1 MKKVRGWAEVAFG
14 SIALVSATDTVTR
27 FGGDEF
33 VVVLEDLGN
42 RQAAPHLA
50 QVIGERL
57 SEPIDV
63 GRGQIRIGASI
74 GVALFPD
81 HGDTPET
88 LLRAADAAMYE
99 AKKTRN
105 GAAAAT
111 ANPAKTA
118 KHAASRA

>member
-1 MKKVRGWAEVAFG
+1 M
-14 SIALVSATDTVTR
+14 VSATDTVTR

-33 VVVLEDLGN
+33 VVVLEDLGD
-42 RQAAPHLA
+42 RQAASHLA
-50 QVIGERL
+50 QVIDERL

-74 GVALFPD
+74 GVALFPN

-88 LLRAADAAMYE
+88 LLRAADAATYE

-105 GAAAAT
+105 GGAAAT
-111 ANPAKTA
+111 AETAQTA
-118 KHAASRA
+118 KHAASGA

>member
-1 MKKVRGWAEVAFG
+1 LVR
-14 SIALVSATDTVTR
+14 ATDTVTR

-42 RQAAPHLA
+42 RQAAPRLA

-81 HGDTPET
+81 HGDTPKT

-99 AKKTRN
+99 AKKTRT
-105 GAAAAT
+105 GAPAAT
-111 ANPAKTA
+111 AKAAKAA
-118 KHAASRA
+118 KRAASRA